1 MQPHHIALLAI
12 ALSACAL
19 PGPSGSIDPRC
30 ISAAAS
36 GGAPAD
42 TTVYDTSAV
51 DTRPAYV
58 SGQTPS
64 FPKGLREA
72 GVTGDVLVEFVVNA
86 DGRVEWSSVR
96 VVEYSDRELADSAVV
111 AIQTMHFCPATRHGV
126 PVRVR
131 IRQPVQF
138 RLG

>member
-1 MQPHHIALLAI
+1 MHQRHIALLAI
-12 ALSACAL
+12 VVSACAL
-19 PGPSGSIDPRC
+19 RGPSGSIDRRC
-30 ISAAAS
+30 ASAAAS
-36 GGAPAD
+36 AGAPAD

-58 SGQTPS
+58 SGQAPS
-64 FPKGLREA
+64 YPKELRET

-86 DGRVEWSSVR
+86 DGLVAWSSVR
-96 VVEYSDRELADSAVV
+96 VVEYSNREFADSAVV
-111 AIQTMHFCPATRHGV
+111 AIRTMRFCPATRHGV